1 MSRTPT
7 SGRMIDIPW
16 IFSLL
21 GLVACYESIF
31 KRRLVADPPTS
42 TVSTSSVPKLA
53 LTVEQGYGYFP
64 ARPGL
69 TLKDGRYEVSRML
82 GISQLSSV
90 FLVRDLGADGYTL
103 HSGH

>member
-1 MSRTPT
+1 
-7 SGRMIDIPW
+7 MIDIPW
-16 IFSLL
+16 IYSLL

-31 KRRLVADPPTS
+31 GRRRLVADPPLTIP
-42 TVSTSSVPKLA
+42 TSSVPKLA

-64 ARPGL
+64 ASPGL

-90 FLVRDLGADGYTL
+90 FLVRDLGADGYAL
-103 HSGH
+103 HSGR